1 MGVERIGSFMCFLRF
16 EGAGVLSSHPRGEH
30 DGSGKKHGSAVPLD
44 GFLEQGQAL
53 VTGVAWREGCAE
65 EAREEGR
72 RRRTNRTWS
81 RCGEGGRPNV
91 AERERSAAGEG
102 RGGCALGVPLLVG
115 EANERLVIR
124 KPLPAHVFGHA
135 VVVPWV
141 KRRSRELVRNM

>member
-1 MGVERIGSFMCFLRF
+1 MGLWSKG
-16 EGAGVLSSHPRGEH
+16 H
-30 DGSGKKHGSAVPLD
+30 
-44 GFLEQGQAL
+44 AL

-91 AERERSAAGEG
+91 AERERSAVGEG

-124 KPLPAHVFGHA
+124 KSLPAHVFGHA